1 MLILV
6 CLIFGLVEN
15 TNRLSSDG
23 STCLYP
29 FLMDKYGCGNVTIV
43 KLTVV
48 KTPSKFTI
56 QHSLSLWNS
65 IHNHDLNKIII
76 QQEEPISLQ

>member
-1 MLILV
+1 
-6 CLIFGLVEN
+6 
-15 TNRLSSDG
+15 
-23 STCLYP
+23 
-29 FLMDKYGCGNVTIV
+29 MDKYACGNVTIV

>member
-1 MLILV
+1 M
-6 CLIFGLVEN
+6 E
-15 TNRLSSDG
+15 
-23 STCLYP
+23 
-29 FLMDKYGCGNVTIV
+29 KYGCGNVTIV

-48 KTPSKFTI
+48 KTPSEFTI

-76 QQEEPISLQ
+76 QQEEPISLQRIELYKTVAMHGKLIDTEHNMCIHFAHLGQ